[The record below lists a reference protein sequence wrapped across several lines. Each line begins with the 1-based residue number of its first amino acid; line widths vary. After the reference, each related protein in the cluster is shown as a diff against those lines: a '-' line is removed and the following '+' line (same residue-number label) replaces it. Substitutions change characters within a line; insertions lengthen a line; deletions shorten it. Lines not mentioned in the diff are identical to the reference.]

1 MRRVAP
7 IGVAV
12 FLAAVFASRPVLP
25 VQDRPRDLQAPLR
38 HQVTVTLKL
47 IQVFVADASGK
58 PAMDLEKADF
68 ILRDNG
74 VLQAITDFEKHVLA
88 APAAGRAEAALDAPV
103 SAAEVPAREVE
114 PLLARKF
121 IFLIDYQRNELEGI
135 RKAKRAMLEFLETK
149 SRPGDQAAL
158 YTFSVVGGLKLHVGL
173 TADLA
178 QVRAAVEKLRDLPG
192 IVPSWDDSAFPD
204 HEPIGMELM
213 TREIYGALSSGGA
226 PLLRNLF
233 EEVALWAKIL
243 RSVPGPK
250 NIILYSR
257 GFGRGLT
264 NPSNPGHAAFE
275 AMARELAA
283 ANAKI
288 FAVNTTTGAAGKV
301 ALGVLPEESLEH
313 LVRTTGGEY
322 FGDVEYSTR
331 IAADIQ
337 DATANYYVLGFSV
350 PAVWDGKY
358 HKIEVEVGRPGF
370 EVRTQKGYY
379 NPLPFGQLSALEK
392 HIRLLEL
399 VSGGPATAERVLEFP
414 LAAVPFAAAGGVNTL
429 LLSEIPVEAVREA
442 VGERTEFV
450 TLILNPDKAIV
461 DGKRLEVDWK
471 SFAAGRVV
479 QYAGLSLAPGRY
491 DGWAVIRNL
500 EDGRVAV
507 GTCAVEV
514 PGPAAE
520 GPLVFPPFLLVR
532 GPPAKYLNVAS
543 EKKAGADEPFSLF
556 RIFPFPAKEYAPLV
570 GALVRGT
577 REIGAVLRCEWR
589 AERGGA
595 IDIAARLVFEDGG
608 EEAEIAAEILVRTSD
623 GNVDIYLL
631 GVGLPDLGP
640 GRYRLEI
647 EAESAATGATARAS
661 AGFSVSI
668 R

>member
-1 MRRVAP
+1 MRRVAVM
-7 IGVAV
+7 GWAV
-12 FLAAVFASRPVLP
+12 FLSAVLSSWP
-25 VQDRPRDLQAPLR
+25 QQPLR

-74 VLQAITDFEKHVLA
+74 VLQTITDFEKHVLA
-88 APAAGRAEAALDAPV
+88 APAAGRAEAAPAAGVTP
-103 SAAEVPAREVE
+103 AEVSDREAD

-135 RKAKRAMLEFLETK
+135 GRAKRAMLEFLETK

-173 TADLA
+173 TADLDR
-178 QVRAAVEKLRDLPG
+178 VRAAVEKLRDAPG
-192 IVPSWDDSAFPD
+192 IVRSWEDSAFPD

-213 TREIYGALSSGGA
+213 SSELFSGLAGGGA
-226 PLLRNLF
+226 PLLRSLF
-233 EEVALWAKIL
+233 EEVALWAKAL

-264 NPSNPGHAAFE
+264 MPGSRGHLAFE
-275 AMARELAA
+275 TMARELAA
-283 ANAKI
+283 ANARI
-288 FAVNTTTGAAGKV
+288 FAVNTTTGV
-301 ALGVLPEESLEH
+301 ADKIELGVLPEESLDH
-313 LVRTTGGEY
+313 LARTTGGEY
-322 FGDVEYSTR
+322 FSDVNYSTR

-350 PAVWDGKY
+350 PAVWDGEY
-358 HKIEVEVGRPGF
+358 HKIEVEVRRRGF
-370 EVRTQKGYY
+370 EVRAQRGYY
-379 NPLPFGQLSALEK
+379 NPLPFNELSDLEK

-399 VSGGPATAERVLEFP
+399 VSGGPATAERVLEVS
-414 LAAVPFAAAGGVNTL
+414 LALVPFAEAGGVNTL
-429 LLSEIPVEAVREA
+429 LVSEIAVEAVREA
-442 VGERTEFV
+442 VGERTELV
-450 TLILNPDKAIV
+450 TLVLNADKAIV
-461 DGKRLEVDWK
+461 DGRRLELDWG

-479 QYAGLSLAPGRY
+479 QYAGLALAPGRY

-500 EDGRVAV
+500 DDGQAAV
-507 GTCAVEV
+507 GTCAVDV

-520 GPLVFPPFLLVR
+520 GPIVFPPLLLVG
-532 GPPAKYLNVAS
+532 GPAAKYLNVQS
-543 EKKAGADEPFSLF
+543 EKKAGADASFSLF
-556 RIFPFPAKEYAPLV
+556 RVFPFPAKEYAPLL
-570 GALVRGT
+570 GALDRGT
-577 REIGAVLRCEWR
+577 RAIGAVLRCEWR
-589 AERGGA
+589 AERGGEIA
-595 IDIAARLVFEDGG
+595 IAARLFAEDGG
-608 EEAEIAAEILVRTSD
+608 EEAEIAAEILGRTSD
-623 GNVDIYLL
+623 GDTDIYLL

-647 EAESAATGATARAS
+647 EAESAGTGATARAS
-661 AGFSVSI
+661 AVFAV